1 MSFNPI
7 KVDKQGKSTRMIWTT
22 EILEQALKGLEQG
35 RRLVANPFYENDTR
49 LLKGDLVFSR
59 TKEEVEEW
67 KRCREDVLYFAST
80 YCKLLTPEGI
90 QNITLRDYQRRYLK
104 HLQENRLSIYL
115 ACRQCGKC
123 LDLTTLVHCK
133 LTPELLNGIS
143 DETRNRL
150 VKLYYQRESDTF
162 QIPLFEIYNLYDKR
176 AIWKV
181 KYRLYKV
188 VYESRHTSLT
198 RSLISLLDKFERD
211 DEKLIHSF
219 RTDGI
224 LVDTD
229 TDFQPVSHIHI
240 TKPFNIYTL
249 ELANGYRLECADT
262 HIVYDED
269 MHEVF
274 VQDLRTGDRIMTDQG
289 PSEVVHV
296 SGSSTKV
303 CMCDVTVADDN
314 HRYYSN
320 GILSHN
326 TTTSAIFMLWYI
338 LFNVDKNSLVLGN
351 KRKTA
356 VEILSKVKNIFK
368 ALPFFLKPG
377 IYKWNEGEIILDNGC
392 MCMAE
397 ATTINS
403 GISFTFHCV
412 LADEFAHIPPNI
424 KEPFYNNLFP
434 VISAARARLM
444 ITSTQNGTELFSQLY
459 MRAYNHESEYRA
471 FETTW
476 QEVPEWNE
484 EKKCWEP
491 RTEEWHMK
499 QVGNLG
505 SEEAFQKQF
514 GTSFTVSSNA
524 LISSKLLIE
533 AESHSIRYVNKDLLG
548 VTGSQYFFWH
558 PDTDIQQLRNQ
569 FLVLT
574 IDISE
579 GVGQDS
585 TVVTFN
591 KIDHIDEEGR
601 VHTTTIGYMRS
612 NDKDDLEC
620 CTMIYEFCRLYLTVN
635 RYLISL
641 EYNLYGELWIT
652 HFKKFIE
659 QDNPSDFLMD
669 CFIRYYNE
677 AMTKYRYGVKMT
689 PKSKPL
695 ACKLFKT
702 DFERGLIENP
712 SSLFLSELKQ
722 FGDTNGNGTYK
733 AMIGHDDM
741 VMSQIQLV
749 LAKSSLQFEHLL
761 DDFSEYNP
769 TLDQNANIDYY
780 SELNTLAPTGDFYN
794 SIGYSNYTNHV
805 NAGSSISSIY
815 DF

>member
-22 EILEQALKGLEQG
+22 DILEQALKGLEQG

-115 ACRQCGKC
+115 ACRQCGK
-123 LDLTTLVHCK
+123 
-133 LTPELLNGIS
+133 
-143 DETRNRL
+143 
-150 VKLYYQRESDTF
+150 
-162 QIPLFEIYNLYDKR
+162 
-176 AIWKV
+176 
-181 KYRLYKV
+181 
-188 VYESRHTSLT
+188 
-198 RSLISLLDKFERD
+198 
-211 DEKLIHSF
+211 
-219 RTDGI
+219 
-224 LVDTD
+224 
-229 TDFQPVSHIHI
+229 
-240 TKPFNIYTL
+240 
-249 ELANGYRLECADT
+249 
-262 HIVYDED
+262 
-269 MHEVF
+269 
-274 VQDLRTGDRIMTDQG
+274 
-289 PSEVVHV
+289 
-296 SGSSTKV
+296 
-303 CMCDVTVADDN
+303 
-314 HRYYSN
+314 
-320 GILSHN
+320 

-377 IYKWNEGEIILDNGC
+377 IYKWNEGEIALDNGC

-524 LISSKLLIE
+524 LISSKLLIK
-533 AESHSIRYVNKDLLG
+533 AESQSIRYVNKDLLG

-574 IDISE
+574 TDISE
-579 GVGQDS
+579 GIGQDS

-591 KIDHIDEEGR
+591 KIDYIDEEGR
-601 VHTTTIGYMRS
+601 VHTTTVGYMRS
-612 NDKDDLEC
+612 NDKDDIEC

-669 CFIRYYNE
+669 CFVKYYNE

-749 LAKSSLQFEHLL
+749 LAKGSLQFEHLL

-769 TLDQNANIDYY
+769 TLDQNTNIDYY
-780 SELNTLAPTGDFYN
+780 SELNTLAPAGDFYN